1 MTDRLDT
8 SGAVCIVASS
18 KSGMLSLIVPGASDL
33 DKLFTSGQ
41 DLIKRFP
48 DGVMIRART

>member
-18 KSGMLSLIVPGASDL
+18 KWAMLSLIVPEASVL
-33 DKLFTSGQ
+33 DKLFTSGRN
-41 DLIKRFP
+41 LIKRLP